1 VIWTTAILAGFLFGL
16 ATWLILHRNWLR
28 IAFGVMLLGH
38 GANLV
43 ILSSSGNPDGRHPP
57 ITEGGVA
64 MVDPLPQALLLTAI
78 VIGFAVVAYFLT
90 LIYRLKSCSSS
101 SNVDSLFDPET
112 K

>member
-1 VIWTTAILAGFLFGL
+1 MIWTTAILAGFLFGL

-43 ILSSSGNPDGRHPP
+43 ILSSSGNPDGRQPP
-57 ITEGGVA
+57 ITEGGMA

-90 LIYRLKSCSSS
+90 LVYRLQSGRSSS
-101 SNVDSLFDPET
+101 YMDTLFDSES